1 MKKIKN
7 KAKIF
12 KLLQTLV
19 SVLPLLALIIVN
31 WNVYTKTTA
40 STVSLGFGML
50 LAIIFAILKILD
62 RLPKNVKGVFKAGI
76 VCALCWAL
84 KSLVVDLPII
94 ATAWFI
100 GECLA
105 ECFTPII
112 KKATKQEEVSEQA
125 NATAEEVAKQIQNII
140 GNGRV

>member
-1 MKKIKN
+1 MAKIKN
-7 KAKIF
+7 KARIF
-12 KLLQTLV
+12 KLLQMLV
-19 SVLPLLALIIVN
+19 SVLPLLVLIFLN
-31 WNVYTKTTA
+31 WDVYTKTTA

-50 LAIIFAILKILD
+50 ITVVFAVLKILN

-94 ATAWFI
+94 ATAWFV

-112 KKATKQEEVSEQA
+112 KKATKQAEVTEQA
-125 NATAEEVAKQIQNII
+125 SATAEEVAKQIQNII